1 MLSSD
6 SVLLNVKIQSIKQ
19 DIVGMLARLKYSKLE
34 SRPEYRMFMK
44 MDGIRDQRHS
54 NSELTELALF
64 SQLGSTK

>member
-1 MLSSD
+1 
-6 SVLLNVKIQSIKQ
+6 
-19 DIVGMLARLKYSKLE
+19 MLARLKYSKLE

-64 SQLGSTK
+64 SQLGSTKWQKLWVSWKLKHFLSP